1 MRWLPLRWL
10 PRTLAGRVFALYALT
25 LGVMLAGGLGLFY
38 RHQFTTGL
46 AQAQQRAEALAAV
59 LSPSVSDSA
68 VIGDYDTIQRSLERV
83 VDGADFAQAEF
94 IDLRGATLVAPGG
107 KNDGVKAPG
116 WLRDAIAA
124 GLYDVN
130 LPITVGGRDY
140 GVLRLRFD
148 AQRVAGPLWE
158 QTRIA
163 LVLGAFAMLVGLLV
177 IRVTLSRWLG
187 PLSRVQQVEE
197 AVRRGGALPASGM
210 LPGSTPVEF
219 QETFEVLGRVAATL
233 QAQRVQ
239 AAVTLGA
246 ITDAVFTLDA
256 EGRVLLVNPA
266 GLAMLGL
273 PVDEVVGRSAAALM
287 PEVINLDTRRDPW
300 ETRRTTLVHAD
311 GRQLVVDTT
320 LSPITDPEGRTA
332 GHVLACRDVSEEHE
346 LDLRL
351 RAETAVREAALVSLR
366 QVLEGLADETTELR
380 PHRTRVAGQ
389 DDIAVISAL
398 IAPLVRELKER
409 GEQLGAIFTLSPDG
423 FATFDLQHR
432 VSYVSPAFLALTGLD
447 EGQLKGADEATV
459 EALLFA
465 RGPDDDA
472 GGWQGFAAMRRTL
485 RQARGTVD
493 GDAAP
498 PAPPRQRLR
507 LERPTRRVLD
517 LGLQESHGGAI
528 SQVLYLRD
536 VTHETMV
543 EQLKSEFLSTAAHE
557 LRTPM
562 ASIYGFAELLATRE
576 LPPER
581 LREMARVIHRQSE
594 RMISILNELLDLSRI
609 EARRGMDFRLET
621 VSLLSL
627 VEQARQDL
635 SPPGGREPPRLLE
648 GAADAP
654 VRVDRQKLLQALGNV
669 ISNAY
674 KYSPAGGD
682 VTLRLVRGEGD
693 DARPRIGVEVEDRGV
708 GLTPEQ
714 VRRVGERFYRADP
727 SGKIPGTGLGVTI
740 VREILG
746 LLGGE
751 MALRSRPG
759 EGTCV
764 TLWLPLAPANTRA
777 GGLTTRR

>member
-1 MRWLPLRWL
+1 MPDPARPPLWRPRHWL

-25 LGVMLAGGLGLFY
+25 LGVMLGGGLGLFY

-46 AQAQQRAEALAAV
+46 NEAQQRAEALAAV
-59 LSPSVSDSA
+59 LRPSVSDSA
-68 VIGDYDTIQRSLERV
+68 VIGDYDTIRRGLERV
-83 VDGADFAQAEF
+83 VEGSDFSQAEF
-94 IDLRGATLVAPGG
+94 IDLRGAALVAPAGS
-107 KNDGVKAPG
+107 NLDVQAPA

-130 LPITVGGRDY
+130 LPINAGGRDY

-148 AQRVAGPLWE
+148 PQRVAGPLWE

-163 LVLGAFAMLVGLLV
+163 LLLGGFAMVVGLLL
-177 IRVTLSRWLG
+177 IRAMLSRWLG

-197 AVRRGGALPASGM
+197 LVRRGGALPASGM

-233 QAQRVQ
+233 QAQREQ

-246 ITDAVFTLDA
+246 ITDGVFTLDG

-266 GLAMLGL
+266 ALAMLGL
-273 PVDEVVGRSAAALM
+273 PVDQVVGRAAAALM
-287 PEVINLDTRRDPW
+287 PDVVSPESRRDPW

-320 LSPITDPEGRTA
+320 LSPITDPEGRTV
-332 GHVLACRDVSEEHE
+332 GHVLACRDVSEQHE

-351 RAETAVREAALVSLR
+351 RAETAVRESALVSLR
-366 QVLEGLADETTELR
+366 QVLEGLANETTVLR
-380 PHRTRVAGQ
+380 PHRSQVAGQ

-423 FATFDLQHR
+423 FVTFDLQHR
-432 VSYVSPAFLALTGLD
+432 VSYVSPAFLALTGLAA
-447 EGQLKGADEATV
+447 GQVKGADEATI
-459 EALLFA
+459 EALLMA
-465 RGPDDDA
+465 RGPDEDT
-472 GGWQGFAAMRRTL
+472 GGWQGFTAMHRAL
-485 RQARGTVD
+485 RQHRAGE
-493 GDAAP
+493 
-498 PAPPRQRLR
+498 APPRQRLR

-517 LGLQESHGGAI
+517 LVLQESHGGAI

-562 ASIYGFAELLATRE
+562 ASIYGFAELLATRN

-581 LREMARVIHRQSE
+581 LKEMAKVIHRQSE

-621 VSLLSL
+621 VSLQSL
-627 VEQARQDL
+627 VDQARQDL
-635 SPPGGREPPRLLE
+635 SPPAGREPPRLLE

-682 VTLRLVRGEGD
+682 VTLRLVRGAD
-693 DARPRIGVEVEDRGV
+693 ADARARIGVEIEDRGV

-714 VRRVGERFYRADP
+714 LQRVGERFYRADP
-727 SGKIPGTGLGVTI
+727 SGNIPGTGLGVTI

-764 TLWLPLAPANTRA
+764 TLWLPVAAASTRE